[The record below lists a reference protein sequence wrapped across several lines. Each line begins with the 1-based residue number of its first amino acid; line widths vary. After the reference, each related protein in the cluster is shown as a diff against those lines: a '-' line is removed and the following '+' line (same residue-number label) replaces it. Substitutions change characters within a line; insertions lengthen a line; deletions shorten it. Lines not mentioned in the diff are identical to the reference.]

1 MEAIKE
7 CILEDEFYPKK
18 LKTISDAPKSLYYKG
33 NISLLLDDVVA
44 VIGKRDTSKR
54 YAQMAYRIGS
64 LLADDGYVVLNG
76 LAIGCDTDAIKGAL
90 SKKGRVVAIMP
101 CGLDRVYPSS
111 NKELVQQILEN
122 DGCIISE
129 YPKGVRPERYRFV
142 QRDRIQA
149 ALSDRVVVVDSEKK
163 SGTMHTVQYAAKY
176 KTPVACVMEKGDLPS
191 PNGNIYMVKENLAC
205 SITDTTSLK
214 AFVRQPQIKQIS
226 LFDLDDKIK

>member
-1 MEAIKE
+1 MELIKE
-7 CILEDEFYPKK
+7 CILDDELYPEK
-18 LKTISDAPKSLYYKG
+18 LKTISDAPKTLYYKG
-33 NISLLLDDVVA
+33 NIDLLLGNVVA
-44 VIGKRDTSKR
+44 VIGKRETSKR
-54 YAQMAYRIGS
+54 YAQMAYQIGS
-64 LLADDGYVVLNG
+64 LLAGDGYVVLNG

-129 YPKGVRPERYRFV
+129 YPNGIRPERYRFV

-163 SGTMHTVQYAAKY
+163 SGTMHTVKYAAKY
-176 KTPVACVMEKGDLPS
+176 KKPVACVIEKGNLPS
-191 PNGNIYMVKENLAC
+191 PNGNIYMVEENLAC
-205 SITDTTSLK
+205 SITDTASLK
-214 AFVRQPQIKQIS
+214 AFMEQPQFKQIS
-226 LFDLDDKIK
+226 LFDTDKTE